1 MFTIIP
7 LHFRD
12 IQQSVL
18 PQLDIP
24 TDQLV
29 SQAILLVHK
38 SKELIYYEAGNI
50 TPPPPPIKPTAKK
63 QAF

>member
-1 MFTIIP
+1 MMLLFS
-7 LHFRD
+7 RD

-29 SQAILLVHK
+29 SNRRRGVGCMGEGIGSGVVGKLQEK
-38 SKELIYYEAGNI
+38 
-50 TPPPPPIKPTAKK
+50 
-63 QAF
+63 

>member
-1 MFTIIP
+1 MAITFITFAND
-7 LHFRD
+7 LTSMMLLFSRD

-29 SQAILLVHK
+29 SKMRGGEVEGDVWVRGLEV
-38 SKELIYYEAGNI
+38 GCR
-50 TPPPPPIKPTAKK
+50 
-63 QAF
+63 